1 MEKKMEKEFKH
12 TPVLLNECLEGLN
25 IKPCGIYVDGTLGGG
40 GHSGE
45 ILKRLTS
52 GKLIAFD
59 KDEDALST
67 TKIKLQKFE
76 NKITYVKDDFL
87 NIVFKAIG
95 EATEEAVLNAMLN
108 AHEAKTIQGKTC
120 HSLRDYFDLILE
132 EFKE

>member
-1 MEKKMEKEFKH
+1 MRTRIFWH
-12 TPVLLNECLEGLN
+12 IRPHVLSCMALLQAYLFISLQRAFALN
-25 IKPCGIYVDGTLGGG
+25 IL
-40 GHSGE
+40 
-45 ILKRLTS
+45 
-52 GKLIAFD
+52 F
-59 KDEDALST
+59 
-67 TKIKLQKFE
+67 
-76 NKITYVKDDFL
+76 YVKDDFL